1 MALYAARR
9 IGLALVIVFC
19 SMVILFGMVYLIPG
33 DPATIALG
41 PLATPEM
48 VSSFRIRMGLDRPIP
63 VQLWKFFAN
72 AVRGDLGVDVWSE
85 RPVRRII
92 ADVMPHTLFLT
103 GTGLGWAILV
113 GIPLGCYSAR
123 YRNSVTDKL
132 TGVLSVGVI
141 AIPSFVVALL
151 LLLVFAVSLRWFP
164 AIGVGEPGN
173 RWDQASHLVLPS
185 IAIGLGWV
193 GYLAR
198 LVRASMLEVL
208 GEGHIRTLRAFGL
221 PERMV
226 VFRYALRLAI
236 LPDDRASRDRGRSP
250 PVRGGIRRDRLRA
263 ARHRQAD
270 LRRGARSKLSHRDGR
285 RAGDDHRLRAVHAAR
300 RHRRRLVRSPCP
312 PEPLTSSCQRRRLRP
327 DSLAGPPSVDSPGI
341 RSGSSAS
348 CS

>member
-1 MALYAARR
+1 MALYVARR
-9 IGLALVIVFC
+9 IALALVIVFC
-19 SMVILFGMVYLIPG
+19 AMVILFSMVYLIPG

-48 VSSFRIRMGLDRPIP
+48 VASFRDRMGLDRPLP
-63 VQLWKFFAN
+63 VQLWKFFAH
-72 AVRGDLGVDVWSE
+72 AIRGDLGVDVWSE

-103 GTGLGWAILV
+103 ATGLGWAILV
-113 GIPLGCYSAR
+113 GVPLGCYSAR

-141 AIPSFVVALL
+141 AVPSFVVALL

-164 AIGVGEPGN
+164 AIGVGEAGN
-173 RWDQASHLVLPS
+173 PWDQASHLVLPS

-208 GEGHIRTLRAFGL
+208 GEGHVRTLRAFGL
-221 PERMV
+221 PERTV

-236 LPDDRASRDRGRSP
+236 LPTIALLGIGVGRLLSGA
-250 PVRGGIRRDRLRA
+250 VFAEIVF
-263 ARHRQAD
+263 AR
-270 LRRGARSKLSHRDGR
+270 
-285 RAGDDHRLRAVHAAR
+285 
-300 RHRRRLVRSPCP
+300 
-312 PEPLTSSCQRRRLRP
+312 
-327 DSLAGPPSVDSPGI
+327 PGI
-341 RSGSSAS
+341 GKLIFDAVLARNYPIVMGAVLVTTAVFVLCTLLADIVAAWCDPRVRQSL
-348 CS
+348 

>member
-1 MALYAARR
+1 VALYTARR
-9 IGLALVIVFC
+9 IGLALGIVFC
-19 SMVILFGMVYLIPG
+19 AMVILFSMVYLIPG

-48 VSSFRIRMGLDRPIP
+48 VASFRDRMGLDRPLP
-63 VQLWKFFAN
+63 VQLWNFFSQAI
-72 AVRGDLGVDVWSE
+72 RGDLGVDVWSE

-92 ADVMPHTLFLT
+92 ADVMPHTLLLT
-103 GTGLGWAILV
+103 ATGLGWAILV

-141 AIPSFVVALL
+141 AVPSFVVALL

-164 AIGVGEPGN
+164 AIGVGEAGN
-173 RWDQASHLVLPS
+173 LRDQASHLVLPS

-208 GEGHIRTLRAFGL
+208 GERHVRTLRAFGL
-221 PERMV
+221 PERTV

-236 LPDDRASRDRGRSP
+236 LPTIALLGIGVGRLLSGA
-250 PVRGGIRRDRLRA
+250 VFAEIVF
-263 ARHRQAD
+263 AR
-270 LRRGARSKLSHRDGR
+270 
-285 RAGDDHRLRAVHAAR
+285 
-300 RHRRRLVRSPCP
+300 
-312 PEPLTSSCQRRRLRP
+312 
-327 DSLAGPPSVDSPGI
+327 PGI
-341 RSGSSAS
+341 GKLIFDAVLARNYPVVMGAVLVTTAVFVLCTLLADVVAAWCDPRVRQSL
-348 CS
+348 

>member
-19 SMVILFGMVYLIPG
+19 AMVILFGMVYLIPG

-123 YRNSVTDKL
+123 YRNSFTDKL

-141 AIPSFVVALL
+141 AVPSFVVALL

-221 PERMV
+221 TERMV

-236 LPDDRASRDRGRSP
+236 LPTIALLGIGVGRLLSGA
-250 PVRGGIRRDRLRA
+250 VFAEIVF
-263 ARHRQAD
+263 AR
-270 LRRGARSKLSHRDGR
+270 
-285 RAGDDHRLRAVHAAR
+285 
-300 RHRRRLVRSPCP
+300 
-312 PEPLTSSCQRRRLRP
+312 
-327 DSLAGPPSVDSPGI
+327 PGI
-341 RSGSSAS
+341 GKLIFDAVLARNYPVVMGGVLVTTTVFVLCTLLADIVAAWCDPRVRQSL
-348 CS
+348 